1 MTDFEKFIEALFVC
15 QPKEQHSKE
24 EKIELNHKLFE
35 KIKDLNCNDFRFFY
49 NLALYHNSYG
59 SLQEARINI
68 DKSIQLLPFINYKAS
83 PIPLKEN
90 NRRIVYK
97 NAAYSIGNLGEI
109 FYCAGEIY
117 GRLGIQNESLKYYK
131 KSHYHKSFLKSEF
144 EKENK
149 VTLFSFRKYNEY
161 TLSDLINNTITV
173 CSPKK
178 MNDPFD
184 SLINLWGSENNLK
197 EICTDKMHIYP
208 FSKSFDYFRI
218 RCFSKSTGN
227 TAIKNILMWSHYAG
241 EHTGFCIKY
250 KLSKHFI
257 KQEENDNDE
266 HMYLKK
272 IIYKDEKIDLHIHSI
287 NTDLAFAT
295 KKKCWK
301 YEDEVRL
308 IAFNPNIEG
317 DFQSIELDESSEIE
331 AIFFGY
337 KCSDLVINTIKNI
350 FIQKKGIRMP
360 KFYKMDLDINNV
372 YKMKY
377 HKI

>member
-1 MTDFEKFIEALFVC
+1 MK
-15 QPKEQHSKE
+15 
-24 EKIELNHKLFE
+24 
-35 KIKDLNCNDFRFFY
+35 
-49 NLALYHNSYG
+49 
-59 SLQEARINI
+59 
-68 DKSIQLLPFINYKAS
+68 
-83 PIPLKEN
+83 
-90 NRRIVYK
+90 
-97 NAAYSIGNLGEI
+97 
-109 FYCAGEIY
+109 
-117 GRLGIQNESLKYYK
+117 QNESLKYYK

-197 EICTDKMHIYP
+197 ETCTDKMHIYP

-337 KCSDLVINTIKNI
+337 RCSDLVINTIKNI
-350 FIQKKGIRMP
+350 FIQKKGIRIP